1 MVGIASLRLFVRIMV
16 LYRLHPGNKHYLI
29 VLFLIIIFHLHILIC
44 MFILILQVWCYILF
58 FRFYLSNVV
67 FSFLYTWFILNNR
80 FKVILRL
87 IDDSG
92 SAAVVFF
99 NNNFPKLSGYTAWEL
114 MEAHGMDPDE
124 YWPQEVDKIIG
135 KTCLFKIYY
144 SDYNVNYNNHT
155 YRCDGFSENVDFINH
170 FKRDF
175 LEEDVTEDVPDEVN
189 YHITFLD
196 IINFEHLYCILQYIV

>member
-1 MVGIASLRLFVRIMV
+1 
-16 LYRLHPGNKHYLI
+16 
-29 VLFLIIIFHLHILIC
+29 
-44 MFILILQVWCYILF
+44 
-58 FRFYLSNVV
+58 
-67 FSFLYTWFILNNR
+67 
-80 FKVILRL
+80 
-87 IDDSG
+87 
-92 SAAVVFF
+92 
-99 NNNFPKLSGYTAWEL
+99 